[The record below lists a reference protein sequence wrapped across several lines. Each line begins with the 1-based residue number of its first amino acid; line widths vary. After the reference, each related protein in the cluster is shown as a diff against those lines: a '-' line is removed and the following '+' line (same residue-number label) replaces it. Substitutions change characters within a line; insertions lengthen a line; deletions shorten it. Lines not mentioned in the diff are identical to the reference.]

1 MQELIVKITSNDT
14 TEEITVVLPSKW
26 NELTSK
32 QLLYI
37 ASMWQTWR
45 DTMQRGATM
54 LHYKTALFIELMN
67 NTEAE
72 KKKVIEWLGMI
83 KKTDVN
89 IFSTL
94 DFLFNDITL
103 TKNLFPT
110 LSLGVFSK
118 YYGPHDGLANVS
130 IGEFSFAITF
140 YNRYSKTKNIADLD
154 KLIAILYRPK
164 NKNADE
170 TGDARKPFKKH
181 LIEAYEIELRQLQL
195 KYKQAVYLYFI
206 GCMEAWSRRYQFV
219 FSKAEGS
226 SSGSGTPFI
235 NIIIELAGGKFGT
248 FDQTFEQ
255 NADIVLTELNNLLK
269 PKKK

>member
-1 MQELIVKITSNDT
+1 MQELTVKITNNGTSNALT
-14 TEEITVVLPSKW
+14 AILPSTW
-26 NELTSK
+26 NELNQK

-45 DTMQRGATM
+45 DVMQKGAPM
-54 LHYKTALFIELMN
+54 LHYKAALFIELIN
-67 NTEAE
+67 NPEAE
-72 KKKVIEWLGMI
+72 KKQIIDWLSLL

-89 IFSTL
+89 LFCTL
-94 DFLFNDITL
+94 DFIFNEITL
-103 TKNLFPT
+103 TKNLLPT

-118 YYGPHDGLANVS
+118 YYGPADGFANLS

-140 YNRYSKTKNIADLD
+140 YNRYSRSKHVADLD

-164 NKNADE
+164 NKNFEE

-181 LIEAYEIELRQLQL
+181 FIEAYEIELRQVQFR
-195 KYKQAVYLYFI
+195 YKQAVYLYFV
-206 GCMEAWSRRYQFV
+206 GCMEAWSRKYSFV

-226 SSGSGTPFI
+226 FAGAATPFL
-235 NIIIELAGGKFGT
+235 NVIIELSGGKFGT

-255 NADIVLTELNNLLK
+255 NADIVLTELNNMLK

>member
-1 MQELIVKITSNDT
+1 MQELTVRITNNAT
-14 TEEITVVLPSKW
+14 VEEITAVLPGKW
-26 NELTSK
+26 NELTPK

-45 DTMQRGATM
+45 DTMQRGNTM
-54 LHYKTALFIELMN
+54 LHYKVALFIELLN
-67 NTEAE
+67 NPESE
-72 KKKVIEWLGMI
+72 KKKIIEWLGLI

-89 IFSTL
+89 IFCTL

-103 TKNLFPT
+103 TKNILPT
-110 LSLGVFSK
+110 ISLGAFSK
-118 YYGPHDGLANVS
+118 YYGPADGLANVS

-140 YNRYSKTKNIADLD
+140 YNRYSKTKNVADLD
-154 KLIAILYRPK
+154 KLVAILYRPK
-164 NKNADE
+164 NKNFED
-170 TGDARKPFKKH
+170 TGDMRKPFKKH
-181 LIEAYEIELRQLQL
+181 FIEAYEIEIRQLQL

-206 GCMEAWSRRYQFV
+206 GCMESFSRRYPFV

-226 SSGSGTPFI
+226 SSGQGTPFI

-269 PKKK
+269 PNKK